1 VPNNACCHYLLDYTD
16 EKRQIVEKV
25 CVSLNLVPFAVN
37 KKTEDNEA
45 PIKDRI
51 PRTINQ
57 WLAGFYKANYV
68 VVDSFHALVFS
79 LLFNKEF
86 VVIGNKQRGLD
97 RFKSLLDIVDLS
109 ERLIYKASDL
119 TDDMINREINWR
131 NVNNKLEIERKKSR
145 TFLIDALNG

>member
-1 VPNNACCHYLLDYTD
+1 MYLEVKDWVAQCEMPVAYTKYD
-16 EKRQIVEKV
+16 VTIPEWFGFYIQMIGNEYNEEQVISEFT
-25 CVSLNLVPFAVN
+25 LALL
-37 KKTEDNEA
+37 ED
-45 PIKDRI
+45 
-51 PRTINQ
+51 
-57 WLAGFYKANYV
+57 LGFYKANYV

-119 TDDMINREINWR
+119 TDDMINREINWK